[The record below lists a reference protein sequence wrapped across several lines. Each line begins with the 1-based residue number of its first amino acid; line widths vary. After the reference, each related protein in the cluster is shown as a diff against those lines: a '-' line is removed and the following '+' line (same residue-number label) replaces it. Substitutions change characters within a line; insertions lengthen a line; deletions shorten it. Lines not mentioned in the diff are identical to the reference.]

1 MEFERPRG
9 TRDFLFEEMR
19 ERKHAEDILRNVFE
33 NYGFGE
39 VQTPLFED
47 LKLFTTKSG
56 EEIVDQLYNFKD
68 KGDRDLA
75 LRPEITAPIA
85 RLYLNELQ
93 KTSKPIK
100 IYYYGS
106 CFRYERPQKGRFR
119 QFWQFGCELIGAKTP
134 EGEAEVIAMCNN
146 AIEELGITTAEFNV
160 NHLGIIRG
168 LFAHFDIDTTT
179 QREIMVVIDKGD
191 KELLKESL
199 VGDNPIIKD
208 KPELNEVLF
217 KLMDMVGDSSIIAD
231 IEELGITTAE
241 FNVNHLGIIRGL
253 FAHFDIDTATQ
264 REIMVV
270 IDKGDKELLKESLV
284 GDNPIIKDKPELNEV
299 LFKLMDMVGD
309 SSIIADIRDLVAPYE
324 ETQEALE
331 EFEELVKTL
340 ESFQVFNYK
349 LNLGVARGLD
359 YYTGI
364 VFEVYVEGLGAQKQ
378 VCGGGTYNLVKLFGG
393 EDVVSTGFALGFD
406 RLMNAIEELNGK
418 PELEPI
424 VSTYVA
430 AISDST
436 RHDAFN
442 IAQTLRKADIPTEV
456 DLSRKKFKKI
466 LAYANKIDVKYT
478 VLVGERDLEEGKV
491 TVKDMLSGEQ
501 ELVAIDEVVEYIKD
515 KLYN

>member
-1 MEFERPRG
+1 MEFTRPRG

-19 ERKHAEDILRNVFE
+19 ERKQAESTLRRVFE
-33 NYGFGE
+33 SYGYQE
-39 VQTPLFED
+39 IKTPLFEE

-56 EEIVDQLYNFKD
+56 DEIVNQLYNFKD
-68 KGDRDLA
+68 KSDRELT
-75 LRPEITAPIA
+75 LRPEITAPVA
-85 RLYLNELQ
+85 RLYLNELE
-93 KTSKPIK
+93 KTATKPIK
-100 IYYYGS
+100 LYYYGS

-168 LFAHFDIDTTT
+168 LFAHFDIDAAT
-179 QREIMVVIDKGD
+179 QRGIMVVIDKGD
-191 KELLKESL
+191 KELLKDSL
-199 VGDNPIIKD
+199 VGENPIIKD
-208 KPELNEVLF
+208 KGELNEVLF
-217 KLMDMVGDSSIIAD
+217 KLMDMVGDSSII
-231 IEELGITTAE
+231 E
-241 FNVNHLGIIRGL
+241 
-253 FAHFDIDTATQ
+253 
-264 REIMVV
+264 
-270 IDKGDKELLKESLV
+270 
-284 GDNPIIKDKPELNEV
+284 
-299 LFKLMDMVGD
+299 
-309 SSIIADIRDLVAPYE
+309 DIRELVSPYE
-324 ETQEALE
+324 ETHDALA

-418 PELEPI
+418 AEIEPI
-424 VSTYVA
+424 VKAYVA

-436 RHDAFN
+436 RHDAFS
-442 IAQTLRKADIPTEV
+442 IAQNLRKADIPTEV
-456 DLSRKKFKKI
+456 DLSRKKFKK
-466 LAYANKIDVKYT
+466 LLSYANKIGVKYT

-491 TVKDMLSGEQ
+491 TVKNMESGEQ
-501 ELVAIDEVVEYIKD
+501 ELVPVDEVANYIKE
-515 KLYN
+515 NCE